1 MNKIKIVNLFITRR
15 CNLKCSY
22 CGIVKNYKNKPS
34 IYPNMKH
41 YYENEMST
49 EYVIELLGAF
59 KAHNPDIFIIIYG
72 GEPTLRKDLPDIIN
86 FCNKENIN
94 YTIITNNTPQV
105 QPLID
110 RLFEKTGGDVR
121 GFTSSVDPIF
131 NQKDDSDRVKKSISG
146 LTNLLKR
153 QYIVKDL
160 VAEITVM
167 RENVPYLYELI
178 KELTRCGINSD
189 ITFID
194 TAKSKYYDFSNVT
207 EPWNLVHISPELAN
221 QFQMIYDD
229 KSLNIHMKDFLL
241 PKIWDILPSNIDCG
255 IEKDLHNISIDADGS
270 VRLCTRIRGYNTPL
284 NTSAHNLFTKNM
296 EVSYLT
302 KNCISEDKKQFCK
315 LCNHTC
321 LLMSKNI
328 DKVDEL
334 VHTKIR
340 QEDKTNGN

>member
-1 MNKIKIVNLFITRR
+1 
-15 CNLKCSY
+15 
-22 CGIVKNYKNKPS
+22 
-34 IYPNMKH
+34 MKH

-49 EYVIELLGAF
+49 EYVIELLTQF

-72 GEPTLRKDLPDIIN
+72 GEPILRKDLPDIIN

-94 YTIITNNTPQV
+94 YTIITNNTPEIQL
-105 QPLID
+105 LID
-110 RLFEKTGGDVR
+110 RLFEKTGGDIR

-178 KELTRCGINSD
+178 KELTGYGINSD

-194 TAKSKYYDFSNVT
+194 TAKNEYYDFSNVT
-207 EPWNLVHISPELAN
+207 EPWKLVHISPELAK

-241 PKIWDILPSNIDCG
+241 PAIWDILPSNMDCG
-255 IEKDLHNISIDADGS
+255 IEKDLHNISVDADGS
-270 VRLCTRIRGYNTPL
+270 IRLCTRIRGYYTPL
-284 NTSAHNLFTKNM
+284 SISLDNLFTKDMKVN
-296 EVSYLT
+296 SYT
-302 KNCISEDKKQFCK
+302 KECIINDKKTFCK

-321 LLMSKNI
+321 LLMSKHG

-340 QEDKTNGN
+340 QEDKTNGS

>member
-22 CGIVKNYKNKPS
+22 CGIVRNYKNKPT
-34 IYPNMKH
+34 IYPDMKH
-41 YYENEMST
+41 YYKNEMST
-49 EYVIELLGAF
+49 DYVIELLGEF

-72 GEPTLRKDLPDIIN
+72 GEPMLRKDLPDIIN

-94 YTIITNNTPQV
+94 YTIITNNTPEI

-131 NQKDDSDRVKKSISG
+131 NQIDNSDRVKKSISG
-146 LTNLLKR
+146 LNNLLKR

-194 TAKSKYYDFSNVT
+194 IAKNKYYDFSNVI
-207 EPWNLVHISPELAN
+207 EPWKLVHISPELAN

-241 PKIWDILPSNIDCG
+241 PEIWDILPSNMDCG

-302 KNCISEDKKQFCK
+302 KECIAKDKKEFCK

-321 LLMSKNI
+321 LLMSKYG
-328 DKVDEL
+328 DKMNEL

-340 QEDKTNGN
+340 QEDKTNGG

>member
-22 CGIVKNYKNKPS
+22 CGIVRNYKNKPA
-34 IYPNMKH
+34 IYPDMKH

-49 EYVIELLGAF
+49 ECVIELLGKF
-59 KAHNPDIFIIIYG
+59 KQHNPDIFIIIYG

-94 YTIITNNTPQV
+94 YTIITNNTPEI

-110 RLFEKTGGDVR
+110 RLFEKTGGDIK

-131 NQKDDSDRVKKSISG
+131 NQKDGSDRVKKSING
-146 LTNLLKR
+146 LTNLLKCK
-153 QYIVKDL
+153 YIVKDL

-167 RENVPYLYELI
+167 RENVPYLYKLI
-178 KELTRCGINSD
+178 KELTGYGINSD

-194 TAKSKYYDFSNVT
+194 TAKSEYYDFSNVT
-207 EPWNLVHISPELAN
+207 EPWNLVHISVELAK

-241 PKIWDILPSNIDCG
+241 PAIWNILPSNMDCG
-255 IEKDLHNISIDADGS
+255 IEKDLHNISVDADGS
-270 VRLCTRIRGYNTPL
+270 IRLCTRIRGHYTASII
-284 NTSAHNLFTKNM
+284 TAINLFTKDM
-296 EVSYLT
+296 KVSPIMQS
-302 KNCISEDKKQFCK
+302 CISKDKKQFCK

-321 LLMSKNI
+321 LLMSKYE

-334 VHTKIR
+334 VHKKIR
-340 QEDKTNGN
+340 QEDKPNGS

>member
-22 CGIVKNYKNKPS
+22 CGIVRNYKNKPAV
-34 IYPNMKH
+34 YPDMKH

-49 EYVIELLGAF
+49 EYVIELLGKF

-146 LTNLLKR
+146 ITNLLKR
-153 QYIVKDL
+153 KYIVKDL

-167 RENVPYLYELI
+167 RENVPYLYKLI
-178 KELTRCGINSD
+178 KGLTDHGINSD

-194 TAKSKYYDFSNVT
+194 TAKSEYYDFSNVT
-207 EPWNLVHISPELAN
+207 EPWKLVHISAELAN
-221 QFQMIYDD
+221 QFQRIYDD
-229 KSLNIHMKDFLL
+229 KNLNIHMKEFLL
-241 PKIWDILPSNIDCG
+241 PEIWDILPSNMDCG
-255 IEKDLHNISIDADGS
+255 IEKDLHNISVDADGS
-270 VRLCTRIRGYNTPL
+270 IRLCTRIRGYYTPL
-284 NTSAHNLFTKNM
+284 SISSDNLFTSDMKVN
-296 EVSYLT
+296 SYV
-302 KNCISEDKKQFCK
+302 KQCIGDDKKTFCK

-321 LLMSKNI
+321 LLMSKYG

-334 VHTKIR
+334 VHTKVR
-340 QEDKTNGN
+340 S

>member
-22 CGIVKNYKNKPS
+22 CGIVRNYKNKPR
-34 IYPNMKH
+34 IYPDMKH

-49 EYVIELLGAF
+49 EYVIELLGKF

-110 RLFEKTGGDVR
+110 RLFEKTGGDIR

-131 NQKDDSDRVKKSISG
+131 NQKDGSDRVKKSISG

-153 QYIVKDL
+153 QYIVRDL

-178 KELTRCGINSD
+178 KELTGYGINSD

-207 EPWNLVHISPELAN
+207 EPWKLVHISPELAT

-229 KSLNIHMKDFLL
+229 KQLNIHMKDLLL
-241 PKIWDILPSNIDCG
+241 PNIWNILPSNMDCG
-255 IEKDLHNISIDADGS
+255 IEKDLHNISVDADGS
-270 VRLCTRIRGYNTPL
+270 IRLCTRIRGIDTPL
-284 NTSAHNLFTKNM
+284 NINKDNLFNSDMK
-296 EVSYLT
+296 VSYAT
-302 KNCISEDKKQFCK
+302 KIRIRNDKKEFCK

-321 LLMSKNI
+321 LLMSKYGN
-328 DKVDEL
+328 KVDEL
-334 VHTKIR
+334 IHTKIR
-340 QEDKTNGN
+340 QEDKTNGS

>member
-22 CGIVKNYKNKPS
+22 CGIVRNYKNKPS
-34 IYPNMKH
+34 TYPDMKH

-49 EYVIELLGAF
+49 EYVIELLGKF

-72 GEPTLRKDLPDIIN
+72 GEPMLKKDLPNIIN

-94 YTIITNNTPQV
+94 YTIITNNTSEI

-110 RLFEKTGGDVR
+110 RLFEKTGGDIR

-131 NQKDDSDRVKKSISG
+131 NQKDGSDRVKKSVSG

-153 QYIVKDL
+153 KYIVKDL

-167 RENVPYLYELI
+167 RENVPYLYDLI
-178 KELTRCGINSD
+178 KELTHYGINSD

-194 TAKSKYYDFSNVT
+194 TAKSEYYDFSNVI
-207 EPWNLVHISPELAN
+207 EPWKLVHVSPELAN

-241 PKIWDILPSNIDCG
+241 PAIWGILPSNMDCG
-255 IEKDLHNISIDADGS
+255 IEKDLHNISVDADGS
-270 VRLCTRIRGYNTPL
+270 VRLCTRIRGYHTP
-284 NTSAHNLFTKNM
+284 NNITINNLFDKDM
-296 EVSYLT
+296 EVT
-302 KNCISEDKKQFCK
+302 PFVQECIAKDKKRFCK

-321 LLMSKNI
+321 LLMSKYG

-340 QEDKTNGN
+340 S